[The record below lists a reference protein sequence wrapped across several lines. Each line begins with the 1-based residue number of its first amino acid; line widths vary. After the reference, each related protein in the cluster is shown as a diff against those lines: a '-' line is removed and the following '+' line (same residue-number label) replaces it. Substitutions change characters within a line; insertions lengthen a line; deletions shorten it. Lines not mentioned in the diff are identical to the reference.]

1 MLVHEFLERSARRTP
16 AKTAVVVAGRRYSY
30 RDVDGAATRLAC
42 AFRAG
47 GVRRGDRVAVH
58 LDNGVELLVA
68 IFAALKTSAVFV
80 PVSPQLKSDKLAYV
94 LNDSRAGALV
104 TTARWA
110 AQIGASG
117 PMAHV
122 PPLIVVT
129 DADGSDVAATP
140 VAGAGSATAVA
151 SYAAIAGAGDEGIAP
166 PTPESIDI
174 DLAALIYTSGST
186 GQPKGVMLTH
196 LNIVSAA
203 TSIVS
208 YLGNTSDDVILNG
221 LPMSFGYGLYQ
232 ALTAFKVGATL
243 VVERSFAF
251 PHAVLASLERER
263 ATGVALVPSIV
274 STLVRMDLGR
284 YALSSLRYVT
294 SAAAP
299 LPPDRIRQ
307 LRHALPHVQIFS
319 MYGLTEC
326 QRVSYLAP
334 DEIDARPDS
343 VGRGMPNSEAYVIDD
358 EGQRVGPGVIGEL
371 VVRGAHVMKGYWQ
384 LPSETARR
392 LRPDPQTNEP
402 VLHTGDLFR
411 MDQDGYLYFVAR
423 VDDLI
428 KTGGEKVSPREV
440 ENVLYKLDDVDEAAV
455 MGVPHPVLGHAVKA
469 IVSVRPGAQL
479 TATDVR
485 RHCARYLETFM
496 VPASVEFVAA
506 FPHTASRKIDRLAL
520 HDSGRGR

>member
-1 MLVHEFLERSARRTP
+1 VLVHEFLEQSAAGTP
-16 AKTAVVVAGRRYSY
+16 SRTAVVADGRRYSY
-30 RDVDGAATRLAC
+30 RDIDRAATRLAC

-47 GVRRGDRVAVH
+47 GVHRGDRVAVH
-58 LDNGVELLVA
+58 LDNGVELLVS
-68 IFAALKTSAVFV
+68 IFAALKASAVFV
-80 PVSPQLKSDKLAYV
+80 PLSPQLRLEKLAYV
-94 LNDSRAGALV
+94 LNDARASALV

-110 AQIGASG
+110 SLASAPG
-117 PMAHV
+117 PLAHV
-122 PPLIVVT
+122 RLVVVT
-129 DADGSDVAATP
+129 DADRSDVAAP
-140 VAGAGSATAVA
+140 PAAYAGDAAAVV
-151 SYAAIAGAGDEGIAP
+151 SYAAVVAAGGEDIAP
-166 PTPESIDI
+166 PLPQNIDI

-186 GQPKGVMLTH
+186 GLPKGVMLTH

-232 ALTAFKVGATL
+232 ALTAFQVGATL

-251 PHAVLASLERER
+251 PHAVLASLEREH

-307 LRHALPHVQIFS
+307 LRQALPHVQIFS

-326 QRVSYLAP
+326 QRVSYLPP

-358 EGQRVGPGVIGEL
+358 EGQRAGPGMVGEL

-392 LRPDPQTNEP
+392 LRPDPRTNEP

-411 MDQDGYLYFVAR
+411 MDEDGYLYFVAR
-423 VDDLI
+423 VDDVI
-428 KTGGEKVSPREV
+428 KTGGEKVCPREV
-440 ENVLYKLDDVDEAAV
+440 ENVLYRLDDVDEAAV
-455 MGVPHPVLGHAVKA
+455 VGVPHPVLGHAVKA
-469 IVSVRPGAQL
+469 IVAVRPGAHL
-479 TATDVR
+479 TAMEVR
-485 RHCARYLETFM
+485 RHCARHLETFM

-506 FPHTASRKIDRLAL
+506 LPHTASRKIDRRAL
-520 HDSGRGR
+520 QDLGRGQ